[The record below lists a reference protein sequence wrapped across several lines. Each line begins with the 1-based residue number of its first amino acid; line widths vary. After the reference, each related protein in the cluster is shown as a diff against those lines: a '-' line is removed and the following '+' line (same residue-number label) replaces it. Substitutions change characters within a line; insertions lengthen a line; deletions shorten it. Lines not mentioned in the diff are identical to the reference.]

1 MVQKALI
8 FSFLLV
14 SYNAFSQKKMQE
26 AYLLNIENE
35 EVSISEK
42 IDKNLPTIISFWASW
57 CKPCIQ
63 ELNAIQHEIET
74 KNHKVNFVI
83 ISTDESRSIQKA
95 KMIGRQKNWSNLLY
109 FDINQSFMKTMGV
122 RNLPHTFL
130 FDKTQTLVKE
140 TNSYIAGDEI
150 HYFEVLK

>member
-8 FSFLLV
+8 FSFLIV
-14 SYNAFSQKKMQE
+14 SYNAFSQKKMQN

-150 HYFEVLK
+150 HYFKVFK